1 MAEALQLIVGL
12 GNPGAKYHNTRHN
25 VGARFVS
32 GLAQLESAQ
41 FKPERKFFGLASRVM
56 MEGSEIRFLLPTTFM
71 NESGRSVSA
80 MVRFYKIPTSA
91 ILIAHDEL
99 DMPPGTVRFKQG
111 GGHGG
116 HKGLR
121 DIIAALGGD
130 KGFNRLRI
138 GIGHPGSSDQVLNYV
153 LGRAAMS
160 DVALTNTGLEDA
172 LEALPFALAGEWQ
185 KAMNLLHASRSI
197 EEE

>member
-1 MAEALQLIVGL
+1 LQHIVGL
-12 GNPGAKYHNTRHN
+12 GNRGAKYPNTRHN

>member
-1 MAEALQLIVGL
+1 MTEGLQLIVGL

-32 GLAQLESAQ
+32 GLAQLKSAV
-41 FKPERKFFGLASRVM
+41 FKPEKKFFALLGSARI
-56 MEGSEIRFLLPTTFM
+56 EGREIKLLLPTTFM
-71 NESGRSVSA
+71 NESGRSLNAIS
-80 MVRFYKIPTSA
+80 RYYKIPSSA

-111 GGHGG
+111 GGDGG

-130 KGFNRLRI
+130 RNFNRLRI
-138 GIGHPGSSDQVLNYV
+138 GIGHPGSSHQVLNYV
-153 LGRAAMS
+153 LGRASMA
-160 DVALTNTGLEDA
+160 DVALTNAGLEDA
-172 LEALPFALAGEWQ
+172 LDALPFAVAGEWQ

>member
-1 MAEALQLIVGL
+1 MTEALQLIVGL

-25 VGARFVS
+25 VGARFVT
-32 GLAQLESAQ
+32 GLADLGNAS
-41 FKPERKFFGLASRVM
+41 FKSEKKFFGLTANVK
-56 MEGSEIRFLLPTTFM
+56 MEGREIKFLLPTTFM
-71 NESGRSVSA
+71 NESGRSVGA
-80 MVRFYKIPTSA
+80 IARYYRIPTSA
-91 ILIAHDEL
+91 MLIAHDEL

-116 HKGLR
+116 HKGLT

-130 KGFNRLRI
+130 RDFNRLRI
-138 GIGHPGSSDQVLNYV
+138 GIGHPGSAHQVVNYV
-153 LGRAAMS
+153 LGRAALS
-160 DVALTNTGLEDA
+160 DVAVTNAAFEDA

-185 KAMNLLHASRSI
+185 KAMNLLHASKSV

>member
-1 MAEALQLIVGL
+1 MVEGLQLIVGL

-25 VGARFVS
+25 VGARFVT
-32 GLAQLESAQ
+32 GLAQLRSAL
-41 FKPERKFFGLASRVM
+41 FKAEKKFFGLAARAE
-56 MEGSEIRFLLPTTFM
+56 MEGREIKLLLPTTFM

-80 MVRFYKIPTSA
+80 MVRFYRIPAST
-91 ILIAHDEL
+91 ILIVHDEL

-121 DIIAALGGD
+121 DVIAALGGD

-153 LGRAAMS
+153 LGRASMS
-160 DVALTNTGLEDA
+160 DVALTNSGLEDA
-172 LEALPFALAGEWQ
+172 LDALPFALAGEWQ